1 MMYSVIASF
10 SEAISHILRD
20 CHVAIALRSNI
31 NKAKKEIKMNEK
43 IKEYLSKNKNMPTV
57 FAAKELGVGESD
69 ILRNI
74 EEDGITEVGAEQF
87 DPIMKEV
94 SNWGGVTFIVTNDA
108 AIIEI
113 KASVPV
119 GQYGRGFFNL
129 HSDDSPLGGHI
140 SHESIG
146 SIFFVS
152 RPFMGQESHSIQF
165 FDKNGKCAFKIYLG
179 RDENG
184 KIKETQKTLFA
195 ELKKRL
201 LA

>member
-1 MMYSVIASF
+1 MS
-10 SEAISHILRD
+10 
-20 CHVAIALRSNI
+20 
-31 NKAKKEIKMNEK
+31 NEK
-43 IKEYLSKNKNMPTV
+43 IKEYLSQNKNMPTV
-57 FAAKELGVGESD
+57 FAAKALNVSESD

-74 EEDGITEVGAEQF
+74 EEDGIAEVSGGQF
-87 DPIMKEV
+87 DAIMKEAA
-94 SNWGGVTFIVTNDA
+94 NWGTVTFIVTNDS

-113 KASVPV
+113 KAAVPA

-165 FDKNGKCAFKIYLG
+165 FDLEGKCAFKIYLG

-184 KIKETQKTLFA
+184 NIKETQKTLFA
-195 ELKKRL
+195 ELKKRS